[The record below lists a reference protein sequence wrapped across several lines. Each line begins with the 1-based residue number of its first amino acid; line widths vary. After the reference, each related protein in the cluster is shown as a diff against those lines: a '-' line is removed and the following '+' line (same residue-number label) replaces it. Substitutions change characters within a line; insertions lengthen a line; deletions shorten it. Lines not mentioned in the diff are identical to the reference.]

1 MEDKSIINLFFE
13 RSETAIAEVA
23 GKYGKLCQSISYNI
37 LRNEQDAEECVND
50 TFLAAW
56 NTIPPEK
63 PDPLQAYICRI
74 TRNLSLKKYHANT
87 ARKRNNHYDVILE
100 EIADCLE
107 SKIMVEDEILA
118 KELVSQINAFL
129 ATLKVGDRVL
139 FIRRYWYC
147 DSVSEIAKN
156 MNISVNT
163 ATVRLHRIRKKLQE
177 RIASK

>member
-50 TFLAAW
+50 TFLAVW
-56 NTIPPEK
+56 NAIPPEK

-87 ARKRNNHYDVILE
+87 AQKRNNHYDVILE
-100 EIADCLE
+100 EISDCLE
-107 SKIMVEDEILA
+107 SKVMVEDEILA

-147 DSVSEIAKN
+147 DSISEIAKN
-156 MNISVNT
+156 LNISVNT